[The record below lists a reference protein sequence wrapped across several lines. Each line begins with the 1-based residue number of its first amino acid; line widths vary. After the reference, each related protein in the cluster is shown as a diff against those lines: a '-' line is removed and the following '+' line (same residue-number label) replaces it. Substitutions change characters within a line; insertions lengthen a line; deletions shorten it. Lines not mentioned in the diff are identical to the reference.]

1 MLHPF
6 QEILSLVQAA
16 LVHNGASPLQAH
28 ATALALVT
36 AQASGLPSHGLSR
49 VAMYVSHLRA
59 GRVLG
64 NAEPSILHER
74 SAAVLIDAGNGF
86 AFPACHLAI
95 EQAIGRARQQ
105 GIAIAAV
112 TNSHHFGMA
121 AYHLD
126 PVAEAGMVGIA
137 CGNSPAAMPAAGG
150 KRAIFGTNPIAAIFP
165 RTGQPPVSV
174 DLSLS
179 EVARGKL
186 MVAADKGESIPLGWA
201 LDSDGNPTTD
211 PAKGLEGSMLAMGGT
226 KGAMLALVVEL
237 LVTTLTGAHFGAEAD
252 TFFKAEGNQPRLG
265 QVFIVID
272 PEALGGQAVYSERI
286 EALVLAMLADEGVR
300 LPGQRRIQLLA
311 TAQQA
316 GVDVPQSTWDA
327 IRALC

>member
-16 LVHNGASPLQAH
+16 LVHNGASPLQAET
-28 ATALALVT
+28 TALALVT

-49 VAMYVSHLRA
+49 VSMYVSHLRA

-74 SAAVLIDAGNGF
+74 TASLLIDAGNGF
-86 AFPACHLAI
+86 AFPACRLAI
-95 EQAIGRARQQ
+95 EQAITRAKQN

-237 LVTTLTGAHFGAEAD
+237 LVTTLTGAHFGSEAD

-286 EALVLAMLADEGVR
+286 EALVLAMLADVGVR